1 MSTRTANRRCYPQQ
15 LLATLVS
22 AVTLIT
28 LTGCPPQT
36 GINQNNPPPPP
47 RTTAAII
54 STINEN
60 AAKLDRALWAAH
72 INVNA
77 RIRDDRKQPHE
88 YNLEGTLLFRAPRDL
103 RIDLRHALSERVMG
117 IGSNESEYWVW
128 IEPDLGLLRWGR
140 HVHADKPC
148 AEKIPVRPDQLA
160 AILGFGGLP
169 SPGSDL
175 VGPTRKFGREF
186 DILAYSKRTAADTWQ
201 LDREYFI
208 DRKPPNLI
216 RLVAFYDEFGR
227 RVMSALLDDHRL
239 AWEGGPL
246 VPHQINISWP
256 ADDGNFNLSALAIEG
271 RTTVSPRAFK
281 RPTPAELPAGVRDVI
296 QVDAD
301 CDAATT
307 TAPTN

>member
-1 MSTRTANRRCYPQQ
+1 MMTVV
-15 LLATLVS
+15 LLA
-22 AVTLIT
+22 T
-28 LTGCPPQT
+28 LTGCPPQS
-36 GINQNNPPPPP
+36 GINQNASPLPP
-47 RTTAAII
+47 RTTAAIV
-54 STINEN
+54 STINDN
-60 AAKLDRALWAAH
+60 AAKLDRALWAGH

-77 RIRDDRKQPHE
+77 RIRDDRKKPHE

-140 HVHADKPC
+140 HVYADKPC

-169 SPGSDL
+169 GPGSDL
-175 VGPTRKFGREF
+175 VGPTRKSGREF
-186 DILAYSKRTAADTWQ
+186 DILAYSKRMPANAGQ
-201 LDREYFI
+201 LNRKYFI
-208 DRKPPNLI
+208 DRKPPHLV

-227 RVMSALLDDHRL
+227 RVMSAMLDDHRP
-239 AWEGGPL
+239 AWKDGPL

-271 RTTVSPRAFK
+271 RTTVSPRAFN
-281 RPTPAELPAGVRDVI
+281 RPTPAELPSGVRDVI
-296 QVDAD
+296 QVDAA
-301 CDAATT
+301 CDTQT
-307 TAPTN
+307 PTAPAN